1 MKTVLLTAI
10 VLGAS
15 TLLGCSNRQL
25 EQERAERQALLA
37 EQSKERLAQ
46 EAAQKKAD
54 EEAQRKATEEA
65 TSIKDD
71 EVEIHMFTNG
81 ISMMFNLAN
90 FTAPAGSTVHLFF
103 ENRRPGNL
111 AHNWVLVNAG
121 KEADVAAE
129 GLKKGEA
136 AGYLAEGP
144 DVLAHTDLILP
155 GKTTELR
162 FKAPTE
168 PGKYPYICSFPG
180 HYMMMKGVLEV
191 TPAKKQV
198 FSAL

>member
-1 MKTVLLTAI
+1 MKTVRLCAI
-10 VLGAS
+10 LFGSAI
-15 TLLGCSNRQL
+15 LFGCSNPKL
-25 EQERAERQALLA
+25 EQDRAERQAWL
-37 EQSKERLAQ
+37 EQQAKERLAE

-54 EEAQRKATEEA
+54 EEAQHKATQEA

-81 ISMMFNLAN
+81 ISMMFNLAT
-90 FTAPAGSTVHLFF
+90 FQAKAGSTIHLFF

-129 GLKKGEA
+129 GLTKGEA

-144 DVLAHTDLILP
+144 NVLAHTDLILP

-191 TPAKKQV
+191 TPAKQV
-198 FSAL
+198 ASVL